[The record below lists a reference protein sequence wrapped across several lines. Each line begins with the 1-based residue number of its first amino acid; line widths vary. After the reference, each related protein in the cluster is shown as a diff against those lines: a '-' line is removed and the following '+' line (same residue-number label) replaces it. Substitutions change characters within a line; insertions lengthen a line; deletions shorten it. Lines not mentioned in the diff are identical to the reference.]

1 MYKNEELTT
10 TVRKLRFESNIPITG
25 RIMTPQ
31 RGGAIAT
38 NTVAHDKEIQDII
51 SRFEPE
57 FISLLTTVFEL
68 DPHTVIM
75 HNILVGLDYLGIT
88 EWRHFVDAPTSIIPE
103 ARKWDDDGIRDNRLP
118 MVSIEMMY
126 HFKRHIMASIYS
138 GAQQPERMDSYL
150 MYRTPI
156 HIRQGRAR
164 ITSSRATY
172 SPQATPSVVTG
183 TLQATPSVTP
193 APAIRRSKLFP
204 AAMIPAS
211 LNSPPSRWH
220 TTHGAH
226 HPSTLTFPH
235 VHTSRPPAYLPIR
248 GGSPAHARGTRPTS
262 LLPPTRDDGTTD
274 TDNPPEPGF
283 EPYTF
288 TPQLNGA
295 RSNTHDI
302 NRILTDK

>member
-1 MYKNEELTT
+1 
-10 TVRKLRFESNIPITG
+10 
-25 RIMTPQ
+25 
-31 RGGAIAT
+31 
-38 NTVAHDKEIQDII
+38 
-51 SRFEPE
+51 
-57 FISLLTTVFEL
+57 
-68 DPHTVIM
+68 
-75 HNILVGLDYLGIT
+75 
-88 EWRHFVDAPTSIIPE
+88 
-103 ARKWDDDGIRDNRLP
+103 
-118 MVSIEMMY
+118 MMY

-138 GAQQPERMDSYL
+138 GAQQHERMDSYL

-211 LNSPPSRWH
+211 LNSPPSRRH

-226 HPSTLTFPH
+226 RPPTLTFPH
-235 VHTSRPPAYLPIR
+235 VHTIQ
-248 GGSPAHARGTRPTS
+248 GGSPAHARGNRPTS
-262 LLPPTRDDGTTD
+262 LLPPTRGDGTTD

-283 EPYTF
+283 EPY
-288 TPQLNGA
+288 P
-295 RSNTHDI
+295 
-302 NRILTDK
+302 